1 MPASRRRIR
10 RHGLLGLAVVA
21 AVFSA
26 TAALA
31 QSDDASRYAD
41 DELEAF
47 VAAQADVADT
57 LAEWKPRL
65 AEAAPNQR
73 DRLAIKQEQALVA
86 AVKAHDLSP
95 ATYNAIAEQAQQDP
109 ILTRRIQSHMTAKP
123 APAAEGDTPDT
134 Q

>member
-1 MPASRRRIR
+1 MPASVPGIR
-10 RHGLLGLAVVA
+10 RGLLGLAVVA

-31 QSDDASRYAD
+31 QPDDASRYTA
-41 DELEAF
+41 DELKAF

-65 AEAAPNQR
+65 AEARPDQR
-73 DRLAIKQEQALVA
+73 KRLVIKQERALVA
-86 AVKAHDLSP
+86 AVEAHDLSP
-95 ATYNAIAEQAQQDP
+95 ATYNTIAEQAQKDP
-109 ILTRRIQSHMTAKP
+109 VLTRRIQSHMTAKP
-123 APAAEGDTPDT
+123 APAPEGDTSNK